1 MKIDKK
7 AGMNETYMDKVGKER
22 KKFSLK
28 IHDKKMSNFRLG
40 KYIWLNN
47 I

>member
-22 KKFSLK
+22 KKFRLK
-28 IHDKKMSNFRLG
+28 IYDKKNVKFSTWEIYMA
-40 KYIWLNN
+40 
-47 I
+47 

>member
-28 IHDKKMSNFRLG
+28 IHDKKKCQIFDLG
-40 KYIWLNN
+40 N
-47 I
+47 IYMV